1 MVRGFSRV
9 ISVEHLSEGPSSI
22 WKPASW
28 GAPPCPPEDTRL
40 AELICTAVRRTRA
53 QSTFSVFTGFPY
65 PNVRVARERE
75 NPGTRLQRG
84 PSVVSNWSSFQR
96 YAQRWSDVQS
106 GTIGRTRAHDQG
118 TENKQ
123 KKSRANQGRS
133 PHNTDTRCKTQAQQE
148 RTANEIYTSPRA
160 HQASSRATSIYS
172 APHRLHQNPKPS
184 ITQDATTTVVGGKH
198 AAAAHQPKDHP
209 TARHR
214 RHRPRHRPASAA
226 APHRQTHS
234 THGHRGQW
242 STAAPSPPPRAHQAQ
257 A

>member
-1 MVRGFSRV
+1 MWRSFDHQVAPVFRAAEDDRSPPTPLIVPYWPVDRARCYPPRHGKGSDRNGVRLCLYGSRV
-9 ISVEHLSEGPSSI
+9 FESIFGGTPFYEGPSSI

-106 GTIGRTRAHDQG
+106 GTIGSTRAHDQG

-123 KKSRANQGRS
+123 KKSRANQGQS

-160 HQASSRATSIYS
+160 HQASSRATSI
-172 APHRLHQNPKPS
+172 
-184 ITQDATTTVVGGKH
+184 
-198 AAAAHQPKDHP
+198 
-209 TARHR
+209 
-214 RHRPRHRPASAA
+214 
-226 APHRQTHS
+226 
-234 THGHRGQW
+234 
-242 STAAPSPPPRAHQAQ
+242 
-257 A
+257 